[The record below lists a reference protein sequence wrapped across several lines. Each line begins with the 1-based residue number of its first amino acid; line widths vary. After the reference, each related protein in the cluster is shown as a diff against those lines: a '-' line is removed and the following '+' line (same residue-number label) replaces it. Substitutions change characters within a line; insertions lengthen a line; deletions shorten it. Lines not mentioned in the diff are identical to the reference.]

1 MYKLV
6 ILLSA
11 VLSILYTELT
21 GLSTG
26 LIVPGYLVLQLG
38 SPLRIVYT
46 LAVAAAAALILKGAS
61 GFLILYGRRRFVF
74 LLIVSFVLD
83 LLCSHTGLLP
93 GSADLIGILVPG
105 LIARDFDRQGFAD
118 ALLSLGVVTGLLAAL
133 LIALG
138 YPVLRL

>member
-83 LLCSHTGLLP
+83 LLCSRTGLLP
-93 GSADLIGILVPG
+93 GGADLIGILVPG